1 MLILFGIDENK
12 KIVSSK
18 TVVVLIDNVEYLL
31 VKFQREQTDIY
42 INNNKYKY

>member
-1 MLILFGIDENK
+1 MLILSEIDENK

-18 TVVVLIDNVEYLL
+18 TVVVLISNVEYLL

-42 INNNKYKY
+42 INA